1 MENETAQTQ
10 IGLWGIILIS
20 YGAIA
25 LVLLL
30 NADWRDAENK
40 KQTLKWLIQV
50 IFWPLA
56 VIYLIFYAIID
67 YWRNLP
73 DE

>member
-1 MENETAQTQ
+1 MRM
-10 IGLWGIILIS
+10 ILIL
-20 YGAIA
+20 YGMIA
-25 LVLLL
+25 FILLL
-30 NADWRDAENK
+30 NTDWRAVKNK
-40 KQTLKWLIQV
+40 KQALKWLIHV

-67 YWRNLP
+67 FWRDLP

>member
-1 MENETAQTQ
+1 MRM
-10 IGLWGIILIS
+10 ILIL
-20 YGAIA
+20 YGMIA
-25 LVLLL
+25 FILLL
-30 NADWRDAENK
+30 NADWRDAKNK
-40 KQTLKWLIQV
+40 KQALKWLIHV

-67 YWRNLP
+67 YWRDLP

>member
-10 IGLWGIILIS
+10 IGLWGMILIL
-20 YGAIA
+20 YGMIA
-25 LVLLL
+25 FILLL
-30 NADWRDAENK
+30 NTDWRDAENK
-40 KQTLKWLIQV
+40 KQALKWLIHV
-50 IFWPLA
+50 TFWPLA

-67 YWRNLP
+67 YWRDLP